1 MDIHEYQAKQ
11 LLAKFGVNIPPG
23 EVVYQTHEA
32 ENIVTWLNEDKIV
45 VKAQVH
51 AGGRG
56 KSGGIRVCSN
66 DEQVVQTVDEMIGM
80 KIVTPQTTE
89 TGKIVRRV
97 YLEKGYEIK
106 MNFTYVL
113 LSIGRQAVIL

>member
-11 LLAKFGVNIPPG
+11 LLGKYGVNIPPG

-56 KSGGIRVCSN
+56 KSGGVKVCSN
-66 DEQVVQTVDEMIGM
+66 DEEVIQTVDKMIGM
-80 KIVTPQTTE
+80 KIITPQTSE
-89 TGKIVRRV
+89 DGKVVRRV
-97 YLEKGYEIK
+97 TWKKDIKSK
-106 MNFTYVL
+106 MNFISVSQLIEKLVL
-113 LSIGRQAVIL
+113 IQ

>member
-11 LLAKFGVNIPPG
+11 LLAKFGVSIPPG

-32 ENIVTWLNEDKIV
+32 ENIVSWLNEDKIV

-56 KSGGIRVCSN
+56 KAGGVKVCKNN
-66 DEQVVQTVDEMIGM
+66 DEVVQTVDKMIGM
-80 KIVTPQTTE
+80 KIVTPQTSE

-97 YLEKGYEIK
+97 Y
-106 MNFTYVL
+106 
-113 LSIGRQAVIL
+113 